1 MHFLQ
6 EKSFCAPYSLI
17 HSGRKTVLHHENAPF
32 SSSSVGG
39 DTLNVFSLKTLFMR
53 AMTRQ
58 ILLMFEHLA
67 SVGENICCGQSVGHL
82 SIVEKADESG
92 R

>member
-1 MHFLQ
+1 M
-6 EKSFCAPYSLI
+6 FCSI
-17 HSGRKTVLHHENAPF
+17 FTKHENAHF

-82 SIVEKADESG
+82 SVVEKADESD

>member
-1 MHFLQ
+1 MF
-6 EKSFCAPYSLI
+6 
-17 HSGRKTVLHHENAPF
+17 
-32 SSSSVGG
+32 
-39 DTLNVFSLKTLFMR
+39 FSLKTLFMR

-82 SIVEKADESG
+82 SIVEKAGESD